1 METNFFADLGD
12 VEWPFQLVLD
22 AGGRPIDWSLINGPI
37 VTEAQQARFAEL
49 RRAGY
54 RFAGMSSYMTFPR
67 LDPAESHADHLDFE
81 AVCEVWCH
89 CFRDPDRYLSTAIP
103 RELISVSDFT
113 DYQRI
118 APERLARIDAGE
130 GFDFIYAGAVESWKK
145 ETKNWRLAGKLIPRL
160 CREMGL
166 RALVIGSA
174 DDEFPPSSMVTFSH
188 PLPWPEMLARLALA
202 RFLFAPNALD
212 ASPRL
217 LAEALC
223 LNVRLVV
230 NRDILGGWKYV
241 NRFTGVFFDGEG
253 DVVAAARACLDRS
266 LSPRDWFRANYGP
279 YLAGK
284 RLLRLLKSVDSG
296 ITERSHL
303 LLDERT
309 ANSLAQA

>member
-1 METNFFADLGD
+1 MVIGDFRLAHADASKQANA
-12 VEWPFQLVLD
+12 EWPFQLVLD
-22 AGGRPIDWSLINGPI
+22 MGGRPIGWSLINGPI

-54 RFAGMSSYMTFPR
+54 RFAGMSSYMTFP
-67 LDPAESHADHLDFE
+67 LLNPADSHADCLDYG
-81 AVCEVWCH
+81 AICEVWCH
-89 CFRDPDRYLSTAIP
+89 CFREPDRFLSTAVP

-113 DYQRI
+113 DYRRI
-118 APERLARIDAGE
+118 APERFASIDAE
-130 GFDFIYAGAVESWKK
+130 NRFDFIYAGAFEDWKK
-145 ETKNWRLAGKLIPRL
+145 ETKNWRLAGRLVPRF
-160 CREMGL
+160 CRELGL

-174 DDEFPPSSMVTFSH
+174 DDEFPPSPGVTFSP
-188 PLPWPEMLARLALA
+188 PLPWHEFLARLACA

-223 LNVRLVV
+223 LNVRLMV

-241 NRFTGVFFDGEG
+241 NRFTGVFFGGED
-253 DVVAAARACLDRS
+253 DVVMAARACLDRS

-303 LLDERT
+303 LLDE
-309 ANSLAQA
+309 